1 MFVLSGRV
9 RWLSILGVARFEIE
23 FLFKFKGFHPR
34 GPEFNP
40 QGRLDPSVALR
51 AVFPRGSPS
60 SAKGR
65 LPLSVE
71 EAFLRMI
78 AGRAADPTT
87 GRGAFDSTL
96 PVSAV
101 KGAIVR
107 QMERLIAFHAICG
120 TASAR
125 VASLRRAQRA

>member
-1 MFVLSGRV
+1 M
-9 RWLSILGVARFEIE
+9 
-23 FLFKFKGFHPR
+23 
-34 GPEFNP
+34 
-40 QGRLDPSVALR
+40 DPSVALR
-51 AVFPRGSPS
+51 AVFPSGSPS

-78 AGRAADPTT
+78 SGRAADPAT

-96 PVSAV
+96 SVSAV
-101 KGAIVR
+101 KCAIVR
-107 QMERLIAFHAICG
+107 QMEKLIALHAISG

-125 VASLRRAQRA
+125 VASIRRAQRA